1 MLGRC
6 LTRERGG
13 LAQPL
18 AIIERCKRVVKFA
31 GKPAKPTWILRICST
46 ITRYC
51 SVKLLL
57 QGRRGDDLSLPG
69 KASKPGI
76 NPDYCTMPQEEGAV
90 YTLCSPGG
98 TMPSLVW
105 STFPMRGPMED
116 PASFAE
122 SPGSAAACCSSS
134 ALKNWAFAASPKR
147 SFALKIA
154 WSSALSIKEL
164 LPPTNLPKTSCCP
177 VKVGSSAW
185 RLAAVRGCCP
195 GSLVC

>member
-1 MLGRC
+1 
-6 LTRERGG
+6 
-13 LAQPL
+13 
-18 AIIERCKRVVKFA
+18 
-31 GKPAKPTWILRICST
+31 
-46 ITRYC
+46 
-51 SVKLLL
+51 
-57 QGRRGDDLSLPG
+57 
-69 KASKPGI
+69 
-76 NPDYCTMPQEEGAV
+76 
-90 YTLCSPGG
+90 
-98 TMPSLVW
+98 MPSLAW

-116 PASFAE
+116 PASLAGFT
-122 SPGSAAACCSSS
+122 GSAAACCSSS